1 VRLARKMRRLFL
13 PPLEKGRDGVG
24 IVIARIAVMTAQTS
38 HDGRLHS
45 APLRPVRLGPADYLI
60 ERKADGTIHLRS
72 PHPLDAYADN
82 LTQRLEHWA
91 KVAPERIFLAQ
102 RRTDGSWRTLTYA
115 QALAQVRSIAQ
126 ALLERQLSAERPVAI
141 LSGNDIEHAL
151 LGLAAMHVGIPYA
164 PISVPYSLMSTD
176 FGKLKSI
183 IEILTPGL
191 VFAADGKVF
200 AHAIDAAVPPPIE
213 IAVTSNPPPGR
224 RATFFADL
232 VAATP
237 TDAVDKAH
245 ARVGPDTV
253 AKILF
258 TSGSTGY
265 PKGVINTQRM
275 LCANQ
280 AQVRAGLAFVRDE
293 PPVIVDWLP
302 WNHTFGANHNF
313 NLVLDNGGSLYI
325 DEGKPLPGAI
335 AATARNLK
343 EIAPTI
349 YFNVPKGYEML
360 LPHLRA
366 DAELRRNFFSRL
378 KVLFY
383 AGAALQQY
391 VWDELQ
397 EMSVATCGER
407 IIFISSIG
415 STETSPLALACN
427 WDFPVAGNIGLPA
440 PGVELKLVPN
450 EGKLEARLKGPNI
463 TPGYWRRPDLTA
475 EAFDEEGYYKIGD
488 ALKFVDPANPGKGLL
503 FDGRIAED
511 FKLASGTWVS
521 AGALRARFVD
531 YCAPLVRDAVIAG
544 ADRDDIA
551 VLVFPDIEA
560 CRKLASLPA
569 DAPPAAVLAD
579 YKLRAE
585 FRRRLDAL
593 ARTST
598 GSSTRICR
606 LLLMEEPP
614 SLDAGEATDKGSI
627 NQRAV
632 LARRAALVE
641 ELYADPLSPRAI
653 SIDA

>member
-1 VRLARKMRRLFL
+1 
-13 PPLEKGRDGVG
+13 
-24 IVIARIAVMTAQTS
+24 MTAEPMRAMASAT
-38 HDGRLHS
+38 
-45 APLRPVRLGPADYLI
+45 APLRPVRLGPADALLD
-60 ERKADGTIHLRS
+60 RRPDGTIHISS
-72 PHPLDAYADN
+72 PHPLEACPDK

-91 KVAPERIFLAQ
+91 HAAPERVFLAQ
-102 RRTDGSWRTLTYA
+102 RTADGAWLTVSYA
-115 QALAQVRSIAQ
+115 QALRQVRAIAQ
-126 ALLERQLSAERPVAI
+126 SLLDRKLSPERPVAI

-151 LGLAAMHVGIPYA
+151 VGLAAMMVGVPYA
-164 PISVPYSLMSTD
+164 PISVPYSLMSSD

-191 VFAADGKVF
+191 IFAADGKVF
-200 AHAIDAAVPPPIE
+200 ARAIAAAMPPGVAIV
-213 IAVTSNPPPGR
+213 VTANPPAGR
-224 RATFFADL
+224 PATAFADL
-232 VAATP
+232 VAVEP
-237 TDAVDKAH
+237 TDAVDAAH
-245 ARVGPDTV
+245 AAVGPDTV

-280 AQVRAGLAFVRDE
+280 AQVRAGLSFVGDE

-302 WNHTFGANHNF
+302 WNHTFGGNHNF

-349 YFNVPKGYEML
+349 YFNVPKGYEAL
-360 LPHLRA
+360 LPHLHA

-391 VWDELQ
+391 VWDALQ
-397 EMSVATCGER
+397 ELSVSTCGER
-407 IIFISSIG
+407 VIFISSIG

-427 WDFPVAGNIGLPA
+427 WDFPTPGNIGLPA
-440 PGVELKLVPN
+440 PGVELKLVPS

-475 EAFDEEGYYKIGD
+475 AAFDDEGYYKIGD
-488 ALKFVDPANPGKGLL
+488 ALRFVDPADPGKGLL

-521 AGALRARFVD
+521 VG
-531 YCAPLVRDAVIAG
+531 
-544 ADRDDIA
+544 
-551 VLVFPDIEA
+551 
-560 CRKLASLPA
+560 
-569 DAPPAAVLAD
+569 
-579 YKLRAE
+579 
-585 FRRRLDAL
+585 
-593 ARTST
+593 
-598 GSSTRICR
+598 
-606 LLLMEEPP
+606 
-614 SLDAGEATDKGSI
+614 
-627 NQRAV
+627 
-632 LARRAALVE
+632 
-641 ELYADPLSPRAI
+641 
-653 SIDA
+653 